1 MKLLMI
7 GFKLA
12 FSHFIFPRARSHFL
26 FPVLATSVFK
36 TTSQNL
42 MTRQQLSTASF
53 FAGFV
58 YLCRD

>member
-12 FSHFIFPRARSHFL
+12 FSHFTFPSARSHFL
-26 FPVLATSVFK
+26 FPVLVTSVYQ

-42 MTRQQLSTASF
+42 MTRQQLSTT
-53 FAGFV
+53 
-58 YLCRD
+58 

>member
-12 FSHFIFPRARSHFL
+12 FSHFTFPSARSHFL
-26 FPVLATSVFK
+26 FPILVTSVFK

-42 MTRQQLSTASF
+42 MTWQQLSTA
-53 FAGFV
+53 
-58 YLCRD
+58 